1 MRHSSIM
8 QHLMLLATVPLTA
21 LVVAASILVWQ
32 SYTAYQGAEQTR
44 RVLEASVSAGGLVHF
59 LQIERGATAGFLQSK
74 GQKFADILPGIRSKT
89 DEHLEAYRR
98 QLDQVN
104 IADMPSLAK
113 ALTDARGRLDGLGDL
128 RQRASQLI
136 VPVPEST
143 GYYTATIT
151 ALVDAIGV
159 GVEFNRDA
167 HISQR
172 TIAYTS
178 FVRAKEKAG
187 QERALTTTIFAA
199 DRVEPAQ
206 YRVILDRI
214 SAQEAHL
221 GAFASNTGDAERAS
235 LKNVLAGSAAI
246 EVARL
251 RSVMAEKSVE
261 GGFGVDPTLWFKA
274 MTAKIDALHETENLI
289 TNNIDAS
296 AAALLQ
302 SSRTMLITYSLLAIL
317 AIALTVVV
325 SVWVAHRV
333 SEPLRQTVA
342 FAENAVRQ
350 DDFTGQVPESG
361 TLEVARAAQAFNQL
375 MGKFRTIIVN
385 AKRSSEQIAVAVRAL
400 AESSRKVTESS
411 SVQSGAALSVSSAVE
426 QASVSVS
433 ETAANARSA
442 ATVVGSA
449 QGDNEQALAVM
460 HETVTN
466 MNGVALLIRDSAS
479 NVGLL
484 DESSKKIGGIVQV
497 IKDIADQT
505 NLLALNAAI
514 EAARAGEQGRGFAVV
529 ADEVRKLAERTGKAT
544 GEITAL
550 IIDIQSRIGGTVT
563 AMQLANVQSGTS
575 LELVSRSEAALQR
588 IDNGSREVAGNV
600 KSISDALD
608 EQDAAIRQISI
619 NLEKIVQ
626 MTESNSNVAA
636 SNNQTA
642 IELEELSRQL
652 RESVAVFHV

>member
-32 SYTAYQGAEQTR
+32 SYTVYQGAEQTR

-113 ALTDARGRLDGLGDL
+113 ALAEAKGRLDGLGDL
-128 RQRASQLI
+128 RQRTSQLT

-151 ALVDAIGV
+151 TLVDAIGV

-172 TIAYTS
+172 TIAYIS

-187 QERALTTTIFAA
+187 QERALTTSIFAA
-199 DRVEPAQ
+199 DRVEAAQ

-221 GAFASNTGDAERAS
+221 VAFLSNTGDAERAS

-246 EVARL
+246 EVVRL
-251 RSVMAEKSVE
+251 RNVMAEKSVE
-261 GGFGVDPTLWFKA
+261 GGFGVDPTAWFKA

-296 AAALLQ
+296 ATALLK
-302 SSRTMLITYSLLAIL
+302 SSRTMFITYLLLAIL
-317 AIALTVVV
+317 TIALTVVV
-325 SVWVAHRV
+325 SVWVTRSV

-361 TLEVARAAQAFNQL
+361 TLEVAHAAQAFNQL
-375 MGKFRTIIVN
+375 MGKFRTIIAN

-400 AESSRKVTESS
+400 AEASRKVTESS
-411 SVQSGAALSVSSAVE
+411 SIQSGAALSVSSAVE
-426 QASVSVS
+426 QASASVS

-442 ATVVGSA
+442 AAVVGSA

-466 MNGVALLIRDSAS
+466 MNGVAILIRDSAS

-550 IIDIQSRIGGTVT
+550 IVDIQNRIGGTVT

-575 LELVSRSEAALQR
+575 LELVSRSEAAPQR
-588 IDNGSREVAGNV
+588 IDSGSRDVAGNV

-626 MTESNSNVAA
+626 MTESNSSAAA

-652 RESVAVFHV
+652 RESVAAFHV